1 MMKYTWLPAALIFS
15 SNYVVADDIIR
26 LQCEATSKS
35 QTSFKSAEAGR
46 TTLAVD
52 VVVNGQAV
60 RRVIVYG
67 ENKRLAVVEAAKTT
81 QLKNH
86 TAVDTSDP
94 RRWSIY
100 NTWEDLHGDP
110 SSARVNIDRSS
121 GDIAFEA
128 KVHTVHSGCAAAG
141 VSDVQLTQFEKHVL
155 DCRQVVLRS
164 YNPSLC

>member
-1 MMKYTWLPAALIFS
+1 MIKRVIAGTALLLCA
-15 SNYVVADDIIR
+15 YQVMADDIIR

-35 QTSFKSAEAGR
+35 QASFKSAEAGK

-52 VVVNGQAV
+52 VVLNGQAV

-67 ENKRLAVVEAAKTT
+67 ENKRLAVVEAVKTT

-110 SSARVNIDRSS
+110 SSARVTIDRNS
-121 GDIAFEA
+121 GDIAFET
-128 KVHTVHSGCAAAG
+128 KVHTGSDWQSAEYSGGCNKVGGNNAR
-141 VSDVQLTQFEKHVL
+141 F
-155 DCRQVVLRS
+155 
-164 YNPSLC
+164 

>member
-1 MMKYTWLPAALIFS
+1 MKKILVAAILLMSAFR
-15 SNYVVADDIIR
+15 VMADDIIR

-35 QTSFKSAEAGR
+35 QASYKSTEAGK

-52 VVVNGQAV
+52 VVLNGQAV

-67 ENKRLAVVEAAKTT
+67 ENKRLAVVESVKNT

-110 SSARVNIDRSS
+110 SSARVSIDRSS
-121 GDIAFEA
+121 GEIAFQA
-128 KVHTVHSGCAAAG
+128 KVHTGSDWQSAEYSGGCNKVG
-141 VSDVQLTQFEKHVL
+141 GNNTKF
-155 DCRQVVLRS
+155 
-164 YNPSLC
+164 

>member
-1 MMKYTWLPAALIFS
+1 MIKRVMAGTALLLCA
-15 SNYVVADDIIR
+15 YQVMADDIIR

-35 QTSFKSAEAGR
+35 QASFKSAEAGK

-67 ENKRLAVVEAAKTT
+67 ENKRLAVVEAVKTT

-86 TAVDTSDP
+86 TVVDTSDP

-110 SSARVNIDRSS
+110 SSARVTIDRNS
-121 GDIAFEA
+121 GDIAFET
-128 KVHTVHSGCAAAG
+128 KVHTGSDWQSAEYSGGCNKVGGNNAR
-141 VSDVQLTQFEKHVL
+141 F
-155 DCRQVVLRS
+155 
-164 YNPSLC
+164 

>member
-1 MMKYTWLPAALIFS
+1 MKKILVAGILLVSAFQ
-15 SNYVVADDIIR
+15 VMADDIVR
-26 LQCEATSKS
+26 LQCEVTSKN
-35 QTSFKSAEAGR
+35 QTSYKSAEAGK

-52 VVVNGQAV
+52 VILNGQAV

-67 ENKRLAVVEAAKTT
+67 ENKRLAVVESVKNT

-128 KVHTVHSGCAAAG
+128 KVHTGSDWQSQEYSGNCNKVG
-141 VSDVQLTQFEKHVL
+141 GNNGRF
-155 DCRQVVLRS
+155 
-164 YNPSLC
+164 

>member
-1 MMKYTWLPAALIFS
+1 MIKRVMAGTALLLCA
-15 SNYVVADDIIR
+15 YQVMADDIIR

-35 QTSFKSAEAGR
+35 QASFKSAEAGK

-67 ENKRLAVVEAAKTT
+67 ENKRLAVVEAVKTT

-110 SSARVNIDRSS
+110 SSARVSIDRNN
-121 GDIAFEA
+121 GDIAFEIKTHTGSDWQSA
-128 KVHTVHSGCAAAG
+128 EYSGSCNKVGGNNTK
-141 VSDVQLTQFEKHVL
+141 F
-155 DCRQVVLRS
+155 
-164 YNPSLC
+164 

>member
-1 MMKYTWLPAALIFS
+1 MSAFQVM
-15 SNYVVADDIIR
+15 ADDIVR
-26 LQCEATSKS
+26 LQCEVTSKN
-35 QTSFKSAEAGR
+35 QTSYKSAEAGK

-52 VVVNGQAV
+52 VILNGQAV

-67 ENKRLAVVEAAKTT
+67 ENKRLAVVESVKNT

-128 KVHTVHSGCAAAG
+128 KVHTGSDWQSQEYSGNCNKVG
-141 VSDVQLTQFEKHVL
+141 GNNGRF
-155 DCRQVVLRS
+155 
-164 YNPSLC
+164 

>member
-1 MMKYTWLPAALIFS
+1 MIKRVMAGTALLLCA
-15 SNYVVADDIIR
+15 YQVMADDIIR

-35 QTSFKSAEAGR
+35 QASFKSAEAGK

-67 ENKRLAVVEAAKTT
+67 ENKRLAVVEAVKTT

-110 SSARVNIDRSS
+110 SSARVTIDRNS
-121 GDIAFEA
+121 GDIAFET
-128 KVHTVHSGCAAAG
+128 KVHTGSDWQSAEYSGGCNKVGGNNAR
-141 VSDVQLTQFEKHVL
+141 F
-155 DCRQVVLRS
+155 
-164 YNPSLC
+164 

>member
-1 MMKYTWLPAALIFS
+1 MNCLGGTKLSVGVEIMRCISVGLVLFMAA
-15 SNYVVADDIIR
+15 NCVMADDIIR

-35 QTSFKSAEAGR
+35 QTSFKSAEAGK

-52 VVVNGQAV
+52 VVLNGQAV

-67 ENKRLAVVEAAKTT
+67 ENKRLAVVEAVKTT
-81 QLKNH
+81 QLKNY

-110 SSARVNIDRSS
+110 SSARVTIDRNS
-121 GDIAFEA
+121 GDIAFET
-128 KVHTVHSGCAAAG
+128 KVHTGSDWQSAEYSGGCNKVGGNNAR
-141 VSDVQLTQFEKHVL
+141 F
-155 DCRQVVLRS
+155 
-164 YNPSLC
+164 